1 VPSAWLGATKQMVDG
16 QFKQMC
22 RQLHR
27 SSISQSK
34 HDTVVLLVG
43 QLRWGRHVDSYLV
56 REMFCASLLF
66 SGRLETKLC
75 CLWCTNNYIFQNLP
89 VANSQEAA
97 SDRAPHSPGL
107 FLFFIVLLFSLLE
120 PLSNKLGEN
129 SWL

>member
-43 QLRWGRHVDSYLV
+43 QLRWGRHVDSIPRSRNVLCLSSFFWPV
-56 REMFCASLLF
+56 RN
-66 SGRLETKLC
+66 K
-75 CLWCTNNYIFQNLP
+75 
-89 VANSQEAA
+89 
-97 SDRAPHSPGL
+97 
-107 FLFFIVLLFSLLE
+107 IVLSLMYKQLHFPKLASGKLTGGRFRPGTAFSRVIPLLHRP
-120 PLSNKLGEN
+120 PLQPPWATE
-129 SWL
+129 